1 MGYTKCE
8 VFMASV
14 TLTDNQVVELVQ
26 QLPAPQKRAVL
37 LLLARDAQSRYGERM
52 AQAEERLRALARER
66 GLVWETL
73 DDDAREAFIDDLLH
87 EGR

>member
-1 MGYTKCE
+1 
-8 VFMASV
+8 MASV

-26 QLPAPQKRAVL
+26 QLPAPQKRAIL
-37 LLLARDAQSRYGERM
+37 LLLARDAQSRHGERM
-52 AQAEERLRALARER
+52 TQAEERLRALAQER
-66 GLVWETL
+66 GLIWETL

>member
-1 MGYTKCE
+1 
-8 VFMASV
+8 MASV

-52 AQAEERLRALARER
+52 TQAEERLRALAMEH
-66 GLVWETL
+66 GLIWETL